1 MTDGRK
7 LDKRFLVPGLA
18 LLAVVVIGAE
28 ALSAQGRA
36 TATRNSGSST
46 SSGSSPSSSPGTMS
60 RTSSGT
66 SGARAT
72 PSGRGTSTRSSP
84 KAVDTR
90 QSTPAGRGRH
100 RGATGR
106 HSSRHHY
113 DIGLHFGYGGY
124 YGWGRYGG
132 GYYYPYYYHP
142 FYWGVPYYVPRRAYR
157 EYRLG
162 AFDLNVR
169 PKKAE
174 VYLDGQ
180 FIGTAGQF
188 DGFPDH
194 LWLEQG
200 SYELIFY
207 RPGLGTER
215 RVLSIYPGVVVDVR
229 LRMQPGESVDP
240 AELSDVDREPAG
252 GAMAEVKA
260 AYDKQQSEDRAAA
273 PSSAELDTRSAPGRV
288 RLSVLPADASVYLDG
303 RLLGSGDELGR
314 LHAGLVVE
322 AGSHLIEVVRPG
334 YATERREFAVEE
346 GAEVELEVLL
356 KAG

>member
-1 MTDGRK
+1 MK
-7 LDKRFLVPGLA
+7 
-18 LLAVVVIGAE
+18 
-28 ALSAQGRA
+28 
-36 TATRNSGSST
+36 
-46 SSGSSPSSSPGTMS
+46 
-60 RTSSGT
+60 
-66 SGARAT
+66 
-72 PSGRGTSTRSSP
+72 
-84 KAVDTR
+84 TR
-90 QSTPAGRGRH
+90 QSTPASRSRRGSGRPYY
-100 RGATGR
+100 RGYD
-106 HSSRHHY
+106 H
-113 DIGLHFGYGGY
+113 DIGLYFGFGRY
-124 YGWGRYGG
+124 YGWGAHY

-157 EYRLG
+157 EYQLG

-169 PKKAE
+169 PKKTE

-194 LWLEQG
+194 LWLEEG

-229 LRMQPGESVDP
+229 LRMQPGESVPP
-240 AELSDVDREPAG
+240 AELTSVRRAE
-252 GAMAEVKA
+252 GAMAEVRS
-260 AYDKQQSEDRAAA
+260 AYERQKRQPASTA
-273 PSSAELDTRSAPGRV
+273 PEAGAELDTRAAPGRV

-322 AGSHLIEVVRPG
+322 AGSHLLEVVRPG

-346 GAEVELEVLL
+346 GDEVELEVLL
-356 KAG
+356 EAG

>member
-1 MTDGRK
+1 MTSGRK

-18 LLAVVVIGAE
+18 LLALFVIGAE
-28 ALSAQGRA
+28 APLFAQA
-36 TATRNSGSST
+36 KAKATR
-46 SSGSSPSSSPGTMS
+46 SSGSSGSASRASSGTMS
-60 RTSSGT
+60 RTSSSAPAPRST
-66 SGARAT
+66 ASSGATA
-72 PSGRGTSTRSSP
+72 RSSAAP
-84 KAVDTR
+84 RAANTR
-90 QSTPAGRGRH
+90 RSTPATRGKH
-100 RGATGR
+100 RG
-106 HSSRHHY
+106 SRGYRPHHG
-113 DIGLHFGYGGY
+113 IGLYFGSYGWGGY
-124 YGWGRYGG
+124 YGYGH

-157 EYRLG
+157 DYQLG

-207 RPGLGTER
+207 RPGLATER

-229 LRMQPGESVDP
+229 LRLTPGESVPP
-240 AELSDVDREPAG
+240 AELSNVDRAE
-252 GAMAEVKA
+252 GAMAEVRS
-260 AYDKQQSEDRAAA
+260 AYERQVSEA
-273 PSSAELDTRSAPGRV
+273 PPASAELDTRGAPGRV
-288 RLSVLPADASVYLDG
+288 RLSVVPADASVYLDG
-303 RLLGSGDELGR
+303 RLLGSGDELSR

-322 AGSHLIEVVRPG
+322 AGNHLIEVVRPG

-346 GAEVELEVLL
+346 GAEIELEVLL
-356 KAG
+356 EAG